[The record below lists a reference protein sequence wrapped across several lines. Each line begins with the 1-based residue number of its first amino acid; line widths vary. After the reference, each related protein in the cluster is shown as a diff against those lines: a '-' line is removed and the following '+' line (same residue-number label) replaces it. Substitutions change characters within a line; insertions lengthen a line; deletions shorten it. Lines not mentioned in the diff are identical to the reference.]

1 MMMEGFV
8 VVCYDGDMVLASK
21 EVLFNCPN
29 GPKFIKIS
37 EEMSLPTLR
46 KAITNAIK
54 GDGCMEYDCIEL
66 KDDNDV
72 GKMFFIFS
80 KFSSKRSI
88 KLYPMVGQFAK
99 EIFVLLHKPRSTEE
113 IIALTCG

>member
-1 MMMEGFV
+1 MEGFV

-54 GDGCMEYDCIEL
+54 GRRSL
-66 KDDNDV
+66 LN
-72 GKMFFIFS
+72 IF
-80 KFSSKRSI
+80 
-88 KLYPMVGQFAK
+88 
-99 EIFVLLHKPRSTEE
+99 
-113 IIALTCG
+113 